1 MRKQERHKWIE
12 KIITEQK
19 VSKQED
25 LVRLL
30 LENDILVTQATV
42 SRDIKEMKLIKKMG
56 IDKSFTYSMPEKDK
70 SSYAKLERMLR
81 SSFIDVFQM
90 DKMISILTKPG
101 SGFALG
107 GALESYY
114 KADIFTVMVNDDRV
128 LIFAKTEKLAI
139 ELETKILEII

>member
-12 KIITEQK
+12 KIITETK

-25 LVRLL
+25 LVHLL

-56 IDKSFTYSMPEKDK
+56 IDKIFTYSMPEEDR
-70 SSYAKLERMLR
+70 SDFTKLERMLMN
-81 SSFIDVFQM
+81 SFIDIFQM

-107 GALESYY
+107 GALEAYY
-114 KADIFTVMVNDDRV
+114 KEDIFTVMVNDDRV
-128 LIFAKTEKLAI
+128 LMFAKTEELAL
-139 ELETKILEII
+139 ELKIKILEIV

>member
-12 KIITEQK
+12 KIITETK

-25 LVRLL
+25 LVHLL

-56 IDKSFTYSMPEKDK
+56 IDKIFTYSMPEEDR
-70 SSYAKLERMLR
+70 SSFTKLERMLMN
-81 SSFIDVFQM
+81 SFIDIFQM

-107 GALESYY
+107 GALEAYY
-114 KADIFTVMVNDDRV
+114 KEDIFTVMVNDDRV
-128 LIFAKTEKLAI
+128 LMFAKTEELAL
-139 ELETKILEII
+139 ELKIKILEIV